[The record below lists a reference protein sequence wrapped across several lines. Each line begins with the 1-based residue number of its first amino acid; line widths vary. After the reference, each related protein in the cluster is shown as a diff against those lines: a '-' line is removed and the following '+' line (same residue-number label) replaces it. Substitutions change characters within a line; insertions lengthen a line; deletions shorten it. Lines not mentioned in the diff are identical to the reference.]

1 MILRTPPP
9 SKRPRGGGDADGDGN
24 GQLVIY
30 EDPPESSQEPSAS
43 EHMLC
48 TYQCRQM
55 VCLIFLPS
63 RQSTLPLLGLDPWYC
78 EILWINAANA
88 AASIAVAYT
97 LIKSTVQMKG

>member
-55 VCLIFLPS
+55 VCLIFSLS
-63 RQSTLPLLGLDPWYC
+63 RQSTLSRKKSIITCSCYLDC
-78 EILWINAANA
+78 F
-88 AASIAVAYT
+88 
-97 LIKSTVQMKG
+97 M